1 MCHAEF
7 ISAFHG
13 TLKQVQGDKGAMLY
27 NKVMISGIL
36 LITLVGF
43 ITIIA
48 YRRPKLAEKVFKEVP
63 LIDWL
68 IILIVPLIIYLGIVM
83 VVEQI
88 LARTKV
94 EYLDYDNLHLL
105 PLGTLFLIYGF
116 VGNSIHFVS
125 KVLSRYIKPNKKDLV
140 YRVNELFH
148 GKLSH
153 YITYFCT
160 LVVLFIIMILEINYP
175 LDLKL
180 GSNQEILIIISGVI
194 FGVSCSKVI
203 FYTNEWFGG
212 HNKPLFIIVSFM
224 TFITFILFTSLKLSF
239 LHYPF
244 AYFVA
249 AVFTSIMLTF
259 IFRQFLI
266 FSKLGGKR
274 RLKFLVRLLHI

>member
-1 MCHAEF
+1 
-7 ISAFHG
+7 
-13 TLKQVQGDKGAMLY
+13 
-27 NKVMISGIL
+27 MISGIL
-36 LITLVGF
+36 LITIVGF
-43 ITIIA
+43 IGIIA

-68 IILIVPLIIYLGIVM
+68 NILILPLVLYLGIVL

-88 LARTKV
+88 LSRPKV
-94 EYLDYDNLHLL
+94 EYLDYDNLRLL
-105 PLGTLFLIYGF
+105 PLGALFLIYGF

-140 YRVNELFH
+140 YRINELFH

-175 LDLKL
+175 LEIKL
-180 GSNQEILIIISGVI
+180 GAGQEILIIISGVI
-194 FGVSCSKVI
+194 FGVSCSKTI

-212 HNKPLFIIVSFM
+212 HNKPLFVVVSLM
-224 TFITFILFTSLKLSF
+224 TVITFVLFTSLKISF
-239 LHYPF
+239 LNYPF
-244 AYFVA
+244 AYFAA
-249 AVFTSIMLTF
+249 AVFTSIMVTF

-266 FSKLGGKR
+266 FSKLGSKR